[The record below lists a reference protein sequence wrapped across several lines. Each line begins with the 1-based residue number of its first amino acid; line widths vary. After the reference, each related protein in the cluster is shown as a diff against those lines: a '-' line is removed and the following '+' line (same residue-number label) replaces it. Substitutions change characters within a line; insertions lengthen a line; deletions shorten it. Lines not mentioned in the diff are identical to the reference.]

1 MHAEKLA
8 AITSSVMPSDNAL
21 YSTCASIQHIR
32 TIQHLCMFMQRSILS
47 SPPPTPQCIGH
58 PPMLPPTRCKL
69 SFLMPGQLA
78 VTQQEKAAMHSRCAP
93 SILQSHDAVWS
104 RTDMVLHE
112 YLELCQSYA
121 VAAGIMNA
129 HDQCSI
135 CISSVCETD
144 SLHQQHT

>member
-1 MHAEKLA
+1 
-8 AITSSVMPSDNAL
+8 
-21 YSTCASIQHIR
+21 
-32 TIQHLCMFMQRSILS
+32 
-47 SPPPTPQCIGH
+47 
-58 PPMLPPTRCKL
+58 
-69 SFLMPGQLA
+69 MPGQLA

-93 SILQSHDAVWS
+93 SILQSLDAVWS